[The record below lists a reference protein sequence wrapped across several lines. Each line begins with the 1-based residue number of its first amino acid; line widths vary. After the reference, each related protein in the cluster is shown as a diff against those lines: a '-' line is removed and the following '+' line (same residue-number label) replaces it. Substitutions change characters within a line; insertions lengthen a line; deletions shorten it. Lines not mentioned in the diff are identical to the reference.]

1 MGKIYDSLLAG
12 SSGRTGR
19 IVVGNVNGHEISRIR
34 PKKRTKAPSEKQLLV
49 QQRMKLAIDFMT
61 SYRAYACKHYGYRTG
76 MRSSYNQAFT
86 NITTNLVIDYS
97 TATITPNYQNIC
109 FSKGALLA
117 AIPLS
122 ITLVSA
128 AMVEINWQNN
138 ASPTSDTAT
147 DMLQILVAV
156 ENENNTFFIENATE
170 RMNETYTLS
179 LSNFQ
184 IGKTLHF
191 WIAFRSQTED
201 QVSNSVYLGAIST

>member
-19 IVVGNVNGHEISRIR
+19 IVVANVNGHEISRIR
-34 PKKRTKAPSEKQLLV
+34 PKKRTKAPSE
-49 QQRMKLAIDFMT
+49 
-61 SYRAYACKHYGYRTG
+61 RAYACKHYGYRTG

-97 TATITPNYQNIC
+97 TATITQNYQNIC

>member
-19 IVVGNVNGHEISRIR
+19 IVVANVNGHEISRIR

-86 NITTNLVIDYS
+86 NVTVNHVIDYS
-97 TATITPNYQNIC
+97 TASITPNYQNIS

-117 AIPLS
+117 VIPLA
-122 ITLVSA
+122 INLATPDTI
-128 AMVEINWQNN
+128 EINWQNN
-138 ASPTSDTAT
+138 APSTSDRAT
-147 DMLQILVAV
+147 DMLQVLVAV
-156 ENENNTFFIENATE
+156 ENENNTFFIENATQ
-170 RMNETYTLS
+170 RMDETYILN

-184 IGKTLHF
+184 TGKTLHL

-201 QVSNSVYLGAIST
+201 QVSNSVYLGNIIT